1 MNSRRTFLKTASTIA
16 SGVAATSIGCA
27 PSGNQPNASP
37 SEGFDRAL
45 LDPLAEVVL
54 PSELGA
60 DGRRRAVEN
69 FVAWAAGYDPVAEE
83 MHGYGYSDVR
93 YLPADPTPAWRAQ
106 LAALEVL
113 AGKMRRSSFAAL
125 DVAGRTE
132 VLTAALGSERG
143 QRLPPPLEARHV
155 AVALLA
161 HWASSPGAWNLALG
175 AEVSPGSCRPL
186 QATVPVAPS

>member
-27 PSGNQPNASP
+27 PPDGQPNTTAA
-37 SEGFDRAL
+37 EGFDRAL
-45 LDPLAEVVL
+45 LDPLAEVAL

-60 DGRRRAVEN
+60 DGRRRAVES
-69 FVAWAAGYDPVAEE
+69 FLAWAAGYEPVAQE
-83 MHGYGYSDVR
+83 MLGYGYSDVR

-106 LAALEVL
+106 LAALDVL

-143 QRLPPPLEARHV
+143 QRLPAPLEARHV

-161 HWASSPGAWNLALG
+161 HWASSPGAWNLAMG

-186 QATVPVAPS
+186 QATLPVAPT